1 MARAAILSAA
11 LFVPALLLAQAAG
24 SIPPAGSVQ
33 TTGTASIS
41 ATPDQAQLTIGVV
54 TEAGSAESAAAANA
68 GATTAVLS
76 AIRQVLG
83 KTASTPTRSYS
94 ISPRYAADGRN
105 QRIVGYTATNNI
117 QVTTDDLSLVGK
129 LIDAAT
135 GAGANNIIGVSFT
148 LKNPQPVQQQALSLA
163 AKEALAHAAAIA
175 AGLGVRTGGVISAQ
189 EEVGFTRPVFAAAAE
204 RLATPIQTG
213 EVSVTATVIVTV
225 ALQK

>member
-1 MARAAILSAA
+1 MARAAIVCAG
-11 LFVPALLLAQAAG
+11 LLAPVLVLAQTAGIAPPPG
-24 SIPPAGSVQ
+24 SIQA
-33 TTGTASIS
+33 TGTASIS

-54 TEAGSAESAAAANA
+54 TEAGNAESAAAANA
-68 GATTAVLS
+68 AATTTVLS
-76 AIRQVLG
+76 AIKRVLG
-83 KTASTPTRSYS
+83 NTGSTPTRSYS
-94 ISPRYAADGRN
+94 IAPRYAPDARN
-105 QRIVGYTATNNI
+105 QRIIGYTATNNI

-148 LKNPQPVQQQALSLA
+148 LKNPQPAQQRALGLA

-189 EEVGFTRPVFAAAAE
+189 EEVGFTRPVFAAAE
-204 RLATPIQTG
+204 RVATPIQTG
-213 EVSVTATVIVTV
+213 EVSVTATVVVTV